1 MLPGSRARLALGL
14 AIGVFALSPPLASA
28 GHLTVQVTT
37 VQATDSGECDPSLEP
52 LRARL
57 RKVAGYTSYRAL
69 ADERRTVGWHSEE
82 EFQLPGGRSLL
93 LWPKAMQDHRVVLQ
107 VRLLDGTR
115 RLVDTQVRL
124 QNRGFMVFG
133 LGRDGHVGNG
143 ATLILLRAEN

>member
-1 MLPGSRARLALGL
+1 MLLGSGARLAVGL
-14 AIGVFALSPPLASA
+14 ALGVLAAHPAAA
-28 GHLTVQVTT
+28 GADRLLIQVTT

-82 EFQLPGGRSLL
+82 EFRLPGGRTLL
-93 LWPKAMQDHRVVLQ
+93 LWPKSMQDHRVVLQ

-133 LGRDGHVGNG
+133 LGRDGHIANG
-143 ATLILLRAEN
+143 ATLILVRAEN

>member
-1 MLPGSRARLALGL
+1 MLLRSRVRLAVGL
-14 AIGVFALSPPLASA
+14 AVGVLTLRPPVATA
-28 GHLTVQVTT
+28 GHVTLQVTT

-57 RKVAGYTSYRAL
+57 RKVAGYSSYRAL
-69 ADERRTVGWHSEE
+69 TDERRTVGWHSEE

-93 LWPKAMQDHRVVLQ
+93 LWPKSMQDHRVVLQ

-124 QNRGFMVFG
+124 QNRGFMVFA
-133 LGRDGHVGNG
+133 LGRDGHMGNG
-143 ATLILLRAEN
+143 ATLILVRAEN